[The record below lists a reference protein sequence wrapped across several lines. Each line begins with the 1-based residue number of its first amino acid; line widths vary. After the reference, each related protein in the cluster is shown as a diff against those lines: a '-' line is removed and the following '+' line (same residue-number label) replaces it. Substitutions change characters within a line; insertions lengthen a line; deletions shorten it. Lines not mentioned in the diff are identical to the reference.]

1 MQATAKIT
9 FQKRASKRTKDN
21 LCPVKLCITYLRKQK
36 YYSIVGKLKN
46 NEWQFLSEEDIK
58 KVTSTSPRGKYRNIA
73 FEFKL
78 IIGDAEKIINA
89 IPNFSFNQFDE
100 QFFNKA
106 GSWDNVFAAIWN
118 HIQDLKNENRLG
130 YASSFESTLRAI
142 KEFHTG
148 KTYKFNPR
156 KDKIETR
163 AKEYLSGKELKFV
176 DITSSWLKKFEKW
189 MIENHKSETSTG
201 IYMRNLRVIFNLAIK
216 KGIKAPYPFTEY
228 KPISSENRK
237 MALEPVEIASIL
249 NYETK
254 DPQEQFYRDLF
265 MFSFFCNGAN
275 LSDLCRLKWS
285 NIKDGQI
292 LFERYKTRHKRN
304 KTYIAI
310 EISETLQQI
319 IDRICLRTI
328 GYDGYLLPILKIEWD
343 ETRCYAE
350 IKQKTKELNKYIR
363 IISKEV
369 GIKQNIS
376 SYTARHSFASIQSA
390 SGLSTI
396 KLKDLLGHSSTNV
409 TEGYIKSLDRKTN
422 KEISTNL
429 DTIIKNQNA
438 G

>member
-1 MQATAKIT
+1 MQATARIF
-9 FQKRASKRTKDN
+9 FQTAPAKRTKDD
-21 LCPVKLCITYLRKQK
+21 LCPVKLCITHMRKRK
-36 YYSIVGKLKN
+36 YYSIVDKLKN
-46 NEWQFLSEEDIK
+46 NKWQFLSVDDIE
-58 KVTSTSPRGKYRNIA
+58 KVTSDSPRGKYRDIA
-73 FEFKL
+73 KDFKR
-78 IIGDAEKIINA
+78 INDEAETIIND

-100 QFFNKA
+100 HFFNNV
-106 GSWDNVFAAIWN
+106 GSWDSVFSALWN
-118 HIQDLKNENRLG
+118 HIQDLKNENRIG
-130 YASSFESTLRAI
+130 YASSFESTLRAV

-148 KTYKFNPR
+148 KIFKFNPR

-163 AKEYLSGKELKFV
+163 AKAYLTGKELRFI

-189 MIENHKSETSTG
+189 MIENNKSETSTG
-201 IYMRNLRVIFNLAIK
+201 IYMRNLRVVFNLALK
-216 KGIKAPYPFTEY
+216 KGVNAPYPFNDY
-228 KPISSENRK
+228 KPISSESRK
-237 MALEPVEIASIL
+237 MALEPFEIALIL

-254 DPQEQFYRDLF
+254 DPQEEYYRDLF

-292 LFERYKTRHKRN
+292 LFERYKTKHKRK

-319 IDRICLRTI
+319 IDKI
-328 GYDGYLLPILKIEWD
+328 GIRSIGHDGYILKTLKTEWN
-343 ETRCYAE
+343 ETQCYAS
-350 IKQKTKELNKYIR
+350 IKQETKNLNKYIR
-363 IISKEV
+363 IIAKSV
-369 GIKQNIS
+369 GLKQNIS

-390 SGLSTI
+390 SGISTI

-409 TEGYIKSLDRKTN
+409 TEGYIKSIDRKTN

-429 DTIIKNQNA
+429 ESIIKNQNA